1 MSDKTEE
8 LDFELKLSDIL
19 LKSNKRARITTFIS
33 IILLCAVILLYLFKP
48 LIKTEPF
55 VIQVD
60 KTTGLTQ
67 MLSSV
72 SEKKITY
79 NEAIDKFFTSQY
91 VKKREQYFY
100 SLLSKDYVYVQLN
113 SIPKV
118 AEEYIKIYTGKESRD
133 KVLGQG
139 IEEKVKVLSVTLGE
153 NAYIKNATV
162 RWFLSV
168 NYDYIPQE
176 VKDSG
181 LRTYRSI
188 TVDGDEIEFSGG
200 FTDLHTKSYEH
211 ILNGG
216 GFGLDEAYGSIKTVS
231 TIRHLPAVGLKGEYH
246 PFCKKVISE

>member
-19 LKSNKRARITTFIS
+19 LKSNKRAWIITFIS
-33 IILLCAVILLYLFKP
+33 TILLCAVILLYLFKP

-79 NEAIDKFFTSQY
+79 DEAIDKFFTSQY

-113 SIPKV
+113 STPKV

-133 KVLGQG
+133 KILGQG

-162 RWFLSV
+162 RIKIDTYKKGVVVDSKIKIVTLAYTYMPALKATEKERLSNPLGFKV
-168 NYDYIPQE
+168 TSYRVDAE
-176 VKDSG
+176 VK
-181 LRTYRSI
+181 
-188 TVDGDEIEFSGG
+188 
-200 FTDLHTKSYEH
+200 
-211 ILNGG
+211 
-216 GFGLDEAYGSIKTVS
+216 
-231 TIRHLPAVGLKGEYH
+231 
-246 PFCKKVISE
+246 

>member
-19 LKSNKRARITTFIS
+19 LKSNKRAWIITFIS
-33 IILLCAVILLYLFKP
+33 TILLCAVILLYLFKP

-113 SIPKV
+113 STPKV

-133 KVLGQG
+133 KILGQG

-162 RWFLSV
+162 RIKIDTYKKGVVVDSKIKIVTLAYTYMPALKATEKERLSNPLGFKV
-168 NYDYIPQE
+168 TSYRVDAE
-176 VKDSG
+176 VK
-181 LRTYRSI
+181 
-188 TVDGDEIEFSGG
+188 
-200 FTDLHTKSYEH
+200 
-211 ILNGG
+211 
-216 GFGLDEAYGSIKTVS
+216 
-231 TIRHLPAVGLKGEYH
+231 
-246 PFCKKVISE
+246 

>member
-1 MSDKTEE
+1 MSNKTEE

-19 LKSNKRARITTFIS
+19 LKSNKRAWIITFIS

-67 MLSSV
+67 MLSSL
-72 SEKKITY
+72 SEKTITY

-91 VKKREQYFY
+91 VKNREQYFY
-100 SLLSKDYVYVQLN
+100 SLLSKDYIYVQLN
-113 SIPKV
+113 STPKV

-133 KVLGQG
+133 EVLGQG

-162 RWFLSV
+162 RIKIDTYKKGVVVDSKIKIVTLAYTYMPALKATEKERLLNPLGFKVTSYRV
-168 NYDYIPQE
+168 DAE
-176 VKDSG
+176 VK
-181 LRTYRSI
+181 
-188 TVDGDEIEFSGG
+188 
-200 FTDLHTKSYEH
+200 
-211 ILNGG
+211 
-216 GFGLDEAYGSIKTVS
+216 
-231 TIRHLPAVGLKGEYH
+231 
-246 PFCKKVISE
+246 